1 MGADAFLFYSLFP
14 LIFFMSSSN
23 NYLYIICL
31 FQVVALMGAHSLG
44 MASKS
49 NSGYQ
54 GIWTPGGQFSLDSEY
69 YANMIDP
76 NRTWQ
81 NKVGK

>member
-1 MGADAFLFYSLFP
+1 
-14 LIFFMSSSN
+14 
-23 NYLYIICL
+23 
-31 FQVVALMGAHSLG
+31 MGAHSLG

-54 GIWTPGGQFSLDSEY
+54 GIWTPGGQFSLDSDY

-81 NKVGK
+81 NKVCTMYIYSVHTLKVF

>member
-1 MGADAFLFYSLFP
+1 M
-14 LIFFMSSSN
+14 
-23 NYLYIICL
+23 CL